1 MWPLS
6 SKYRKQKNIN
16 KTDITVEKKD
26 KRERERDLK
35 FKKEFGK
42 IEIPLDLLQ
51 NVQLNKETKIS
62 KYKQMRRFAQFVT
75 IFTIRKMLK
84 IPMKECLLKLQASA

>member
-1 MWPLS
+1 MCPLS
-6 SKYRKQKNIN
+6 SKCRKQKNIN
-16 KTDITVEKKD
+16 KRDITVEKKD
-26 KRERERDLK
+26 KRERDLK

>member
-1 MWPLS
+1 M
-6 SKYRKQKNIN
+6 RKKI
-16 KTDITVEKKD
+16 
-26 KRERERDLK
+26 RERERDLK

-51 NVQLNKETKIS
+51 NVQLNKEIKIS

-75 IFTIRKMLK
+75 ICTIRKTLK
-84 IPMKECLLKLQASA
+84 IPMKERLLKLQASA